1 MKIIKK
7 NIVNLMLIIATC
19 TIFSMASASEINTA
33 KTASQYKV
41 TTQSSPAVK
50 MEHLIKN
57 DSLYQMLVMLNSTV
71 PELSRSATQA
81 TTINL
86 QNESLAEIKK
96 MNSQIQVTNLILLKT
111 LKEMQEVKKGA
122 SK

>member
-1 MKIIKK
+1 
-7 NIVNLMLIIATC
+7 
-19 TIFSMASASEINTA
+19 
-33 KTASQYKV
+33 
-41 TTQSSPAVK
+41 

>member
-1 MKIIKK
+1 M
-7 NIVNLMLIIATC
+7 
-19 TIFSMASASEINTA
+19 FSITNASEGSRV
-33 KTASQYKV
+33 KTAAQGKV
-41 TTQSSPAVK
+41 MPQSSTAVK

>member
-1 MKIIKK
+1 
-7 NIVNLMLIIATC
+7 
-19 TIFSMASASEINTA
+19 
-33 KTASQYKV
+33 
-41 TTQSSPAVK
+41 
-50 MEHLIKN
+50 
-57 DSLYQMLVMLNSTV
+57 MLVMLNSTV

>member
-1 MKIIKK
+1 
-7 NIVNLMLIIATC
+7 
-19 TIFSMASASEINTA
+19 
-33 KTASQYKV
+33 
-41 TTQSSPAVK
+41 

-122 SK
+122 SKWI